1 MTDGMTA
8 KRQTEAAPTAESPQ
22 LMARP
27 LSAAPTRPLPVKPAD
42 GSPAMDR
49 AEMTDTP
56 TTPSPERQPADAGGG
71 LLPCPFCAGE
81 AWLNDYEAKYSDLPP
96 KSRCPQC
103 RLCGASLGYLTTP
116 AKAIAAWNRRAPA
129 PQAQPDARSIFSED
143 VGTRFLQERL
153 VELAAM
159 FNVPDGGRY
168 LNDWKARADQINQAL
183 SAPAADDGWRP
194 ISDYDGCGP
203 VLVSTA
209 PESPKYLFSEPVSA
223 FHDAGGTWRCL
234 GSKGGMAETALRPT
248 HFRPLPAPPVARHPA
263 APTDE
268 VGKS

>member
-1 MTDGMTA
+1 MTA
-8 KRQTEAAPTAESPQ
+8 
-22 LMARP
+22 
-27 LSAAPTRPLPVKPAD
+27 
-42 GSPAMDR
+42 
-49 AEMTDTP
+49 P

-71 LLPCPFCAGE
+71 PVWHRVDGNGATLLYTLRHKGFRRGVPVEVNDLEVRIQASAG
-81 AWLNDYEAKYSDLPP
+81 SDSDPEPIIQRIL
-96 KSRCPQC
+96 
-103 RLCGASLGYLTTP
+103 
-116 AKAIAAWNRRAPA
+116 AALSIPA

-194 ISDYDGCGP
+194 TREEVARAINP
-203 VLVSTA
+203 VLANAVFDGPYA
-209 PESPKYLFSEPVSA
+209 PRSA
-223 FHDAGGTWRCL
+223 MGL
-234 GSKGGMAETALRPT
+234 ALEAADRV
-248 HFRPLPAPPVARHPA
+248 LALHPA

>member
-1 MTDGMTA
+1 MTA
-8 KRQTEAAPTAESPQ
+8 
-22 LMARP
+22 
-27 LSAAPTRPLPVKPAD
+27 
-42 GSPAMDR
+42 
-49 AEMTDTP
+49 P

-103 RLCGASLGYLTTP
+103 RLCGVSLGYLTTP

-129 PQAQPDARSIFSED
+129 PQAQPDARAVEGEPVAWRYRWVEAPRSGKWVYCHDGAPIAEE
-143 VGTRFLQERL
+143 RFDE
-153 VELAAM
+153 
-159 FNVPDGGRY
+159 PC
-168 LNDWKARADQINQAL
+168 QIEVQPLYL
-183 SAPAADDGWRP
+183 SAPAADDGWRD
-194 ISDYDGCGP
+194 IADYQGCGP

-209 PESPKYLFSEPVSA
+209 PDSPKYLFSEPVSA
-223 FHDAGGTWRCL
+223 FRDVTGVWRCL
-234 GSKGGMAETALRPT
+234 GSRGGSAETALQPT
-248 HFRPLPAPPVARHPA
+248 HWRPLPARPVALHPAAPTEYCPFCEYEEGDPRAHACGA

>member
-1 MTDGMTA
+1 MT
-8 KRQTEAAPTAESPQ
+8 
-22 LMARP
+22 
-27 LSAAPTRPLPVKPAD
+27 V
-42 GSPAMDR
+42 
-49 AEMTDTP
+49 P

-71 LLPCPFCAGE
+71 PVWHRVDGNGATLLYTLRHKGFRRGVPVEVNDLEVRIQASAG
-81 AWLNDYEAKYSDLPP
+81 SDSDPEPIIQRIL
-96 KSRCPQC
+96 
-103 RLCGASLGYLTTP
+103 
-116 AKAIAAWNRRAPA
+116 AALSTSA
-129 PQAQPDARSIFSED
+129 PQAQPDARAVEALRAAEKALLRFCDRYIIED
-143 VGTRFLQERL
+143 REDDIAAER
-153 VELAAM
+153 A
-159 FNVPDGGRY
+159 
-168 LNDWKARADQINQAL
+168 IQAIRDVL
-183 SAPAADDGWRP
+183 SAPAAEDGWRL

-248 HFRPLPAPPVARHPA
+248 HFRPLPAPPVALHPA

>member
-1 MTDGMTA
+1 MTDA
-8 KRQTEAAPTAESPQ
+8 
-22 LMARP
+22 
-27 LSAAPTRPLPVKPAD
+27 
-42 GSPAMDR
+42 
-49 AEMTDTP
+49 P
-56 TTPSPERQPADAGGG
+56 TTPSPERQPADAGGDFCSPETADRTHVPELERRAYNQMPKAG
-71 LLPCPFCAGE
+71 WRDLRLMRYDGTDLYQWFGKLGRDSSVRDWSVFEEACNEPF
-81 AWLNDYEAKYSDLPP
+81 L
-96 KSRCPQC
+96 
-103 RLCGASLGYLTTP
+103 
-116 AKAIAAWNRRAPA
+116 IRRAPA
-129 PQAQPDARSIFSED
+129 PQAQPDARAWLVQEFNHDGVLRSEFAV
-143 VGTRFLQERL
+143 VGDQPWSGER
-153 VELAAM
+153 
-159 FNVPDGGRY
+159 G
-168 LNDWKARADQINQAL
+168 ADQITTQPLYL

-248 HFRPLPAPPVARHPA
+248 HFRPLPAPPVALHPA

>member
-1 MTDGMTA
+1 MTA
-8 KRQTEAAPTAESPQ
+8 
-22 LMARP
+22 
-27 LSAAPTRPLPVKPAD
+27 
-42 GSPAMDR
+42 
-49 AEMTDTP
+49 P

-129 PQAQPDARSIFSED
+129 PQAQPDARAVEAGKKLQSWLDDFDRENADGIDNDDFNIGQDELIEVPAED
-143 VGTRFLQERL
+143 LRRVLQR
-153 VELAAM
+153 
-159 FNVPDGGRY
+159 
-168 LNDWKARADQINQAL
+168 L

-248 HFRPLPAPPVARHPA
+248 HFRPLPAPPVALHPA

-268 VGKS
+268 EGK